1 MDVNWLEDFLTLAV
15 TRNFSRAAEMRHV
28 TQPAFSRR
36 IQILEAWVGASLID
50 RSVFPIALTPAGEAF
65 RATAQEVLQ
74 ALRDGREEVQGLV
87 PRGSGVITISAS
99 HTLAVSFFADWHA
112 ELQRNLGPIK
122 ARVQADN
129 VAACAEALISGT
141 CDLML
146 AYSDSGVAN
155 IVGLDRY
162 PSVLLASDRLVPVSA
177 PGEDGAALHSLN
189 GTHLIPYLCYPSNSF
204 LGRMTSSVV
213 ERECLAATLEYRFEC
228 SMADVLK
235 RGAIAGVGLAWV
247 PERVVRDELASAALA
262 LAGEERHSISLG
274 ITLYRKAGSCS
285 PEVERI
291 WTLALERSAS
301 APSGREG

>member
-1 MDVNWLEDFLTLAV
+1 MEINWLEDFLTLAV
-15 TRNFSRAAEMRHV
+15 TRNFSRAAQMRNV

-50 RSVFPIALTPAGEAF
+50 RSVFPIALTPPGEAF
-65 RATAQEVLQ
+65 RETAREVLQ

-87 PRGSGVITISAS
+87 PRGGGVIAISAS

-112 ELQRNLGPIK
+112 ELQRAVGPIK

-155 IVGLDRY
+155 MVGLDRY

-177 PGEDGAALHSLN
+177 LGEDGAPLHALN
-189 GTHLIPYLCYPSNSF
+189 DTRPVPYLCYPSNSF
-204 LGRMTSSVV
+204 LGRMTRTVV
-213 ERECLAATLEYRFEC
+213 ERECLGAALEYRFEC

-247 PERVVRDELASAALA
+247 PERVVRDELASAVLV

-274 ITLYRKAGSCS
+274 ITLYRKAERCS
-285 PEVERI
+285 TEIERI
-291 WTLALERSAS
+291 WALALERSGS
-301 APSGREG
+301 PEHP

>member
-1 MDVNWLEDFLTLAV
+1 MEVNWLEDFLTLAV
-15 TRNFSRAAEMRHV
+15 TRNFSRAAEMRNV

-50 RSVFPIALTPAGEAF
+50 RSMFPIALTPAGEAF
-65 RATAQEVLQ
+65 RETAREVLQ

-87 PRGSGVITISAS
+87 PRGGGVIAISAS

-112 ELQRNLGPIK
+112 ELQRAVGPVK

-155 IVGLDRY
+155 MAGLDRY

-177 PGEDGAALHSLN
+177 PGEDGAPLHALN
-189 GTHLIPYLCYPSNSF
+189 GTRLVPYLCYPSNSF
-204 LGRMTSSVV
+204 LGRMTRTVV
-213 ERECLAATLEYRFEC
+213 ERECLGAILEYRFEC

-247 PERVVRDELASAALA
+247 PERVVRDELASAALV
-262 LAGEERHSISLG
+262 LAGDERHSISLG
-274 ITLYRKAGSCS
+274 ITLYRKAERCS
-285 PEVERI
+285 PEIERI
-291 WTLALERSAS
+291 WALALERSGFNS
-301 APSGREG
+301 PEHS

>member
-65 RATAQEVLQ
+65 RSTAQEVLQ
-74 ALRDGREEVQGLV
+74 TLRYGREEVQGLV
-87 PRGSGVITISAS
+87 PRGSEVITISAS

-112 ELQRNLGPIK
+112 ELQRSLGRIN
-122 ARVQADN
+122 ARVLADN
-129 VAACAEALISGT
+129 VAACAEALLSGT

-155 IVGLDRY
+155 IVGLERY

-177 PGEDGAALHSLN
+177 PGADGAALHSLN
-189 GTHLIPYLCYPSNSF
+189 GPRLVRYLCYPSNSF

-213 ERECLAATLEYRFEC
+213 EREQLGGTLEYRFEC

-235 RGAIAGVGLAWV
+235 RGAIASVGVAWV
-247 PERVVRDELASAALA
+247 PERVVRDELASGSLV
-262 LAGEERHSISLG
+262 LAGDERHTISLG
-274 ITLYRKAGSCS
+274 ITLYRKAGNCS

-291 WTLALERSAS
+291 WTLALARSGVNS
-301 APSGREG
+301 PDRP

>member
-15 TRNFSRAAEMRHV
+15 TRNFSRAAQMRHV

-50 RSVFPIALTPAGEAF
+50 RSVFPIGLTPAGEAF
-65 RATAQEVLQ
+65 RSTAQEVLQ
-74 ALRDGREEVQGLV
+74 TLRYGREEVQGLV
-87 PRGSGVITISAS
+87 PRGSEVITISAS

-112 ELQRNLGPIK
+112 ELQQRVGRIN
-122 ARVQADN
+122 ARVLADN

-155 IVGLDRY
+155 IVGLERY
-162 PSVLLASDRLVPVSA
+162 PSVQLASDRLIPVSA
-177 PGEDGAALHSLN
+177 PGPDGAALHSLN
-189 GTHLIPYLCYPSNSF
+189 GSGSVPYLCYPSNSL
-204 LGRMTSSVV
+204 LGRLASSVV
-213 ERECLAATLEYRFEC
+213 EREQLAGALEYLFEC

-247 PERVVRDELASAALA
+247 PERVVRDELASAVLV

-274 ITLYRKAGSCS
+274 ITLYRKAERCS
-285 PEVERI
+285 PEIERI
-291 WTLALERSAS
+291 WALALERSGFNS
-301 APSGREG
+301 PEHS

>member
-1 MDVNWLEDFLTLAV
+1 
-15 TRNFSRAAEMRHV
+15 
-28 TQPAFSRR
+28 
-36 IQILEAWVGASLID
+36 
-50 RSVFPIALTPAGEAF
+50 
-65 RATAQEVLQ
+65 
-74 ALRDGREEVQGLV
+74 
-87 PRGSGVITISAS
+87 
-99 HTLAVSFFADWHA
+99 
-112 ELQRNLGPIK
+112 
-122 ARVQADN
+122 

-177 PGEDGAALHSLN
+177 PGEDGVALHSLN
-189 GTHLIPYLCYPSNSF
+189 GTRLIPYLCYPSNSF

-213 ERECLAATLEYRFEC
+213 ERESLDKNLEYRFEC

-235 RGAIAGVGLAWV
+235 RGAIAGVGLAWI
-247 PERVVRDELASAALA
+247 PERVVRDELASTALV
-262 LAGEERHSISLG
+262 LGGEERHTISLG

-291 WTLALERSAS
+291 WTLALARSGFS
-301 APSGREG
+301 I

>member
-1 MDVNWLEDFLTLAV
+1 MEVNWLEDFLTLAV
-15 TRNFSRAAEMRHV
+15 TRNFSRAAQMRNV

-36 IQILEAWVGASLID
+36 IQILEAWVGAPLID
-50 RSVFPIALTPAGEAF
+50 RSVFPITLTPAGEAF
-65 RATAQEVLQ
+65 RRTAQEVLET
-74 ALRDGREEVQGLV
+74 LRYGREEVQGLV
-87 PRGSGVITISAS
+87 PTGGEVITISAS

-112 ELQRNLGPIK
+112 ELQHSVGRIN
-122 ARVQADN
+122 ARVLADN

-177 PGEDGAALHSLN
+177 PGAVGAALHSLN
-189 GTHLIPYLCYPSNSF
+189 GTQQVPYLCYPSNSF
-204 LGRMTSSVV
+204 LGRMTRSVV
-213 ERECLAATLEYRFEC
+213 ERECLAGTLEYRFEC

-235 RGAIAGVGLAWV
+235 RGAIAGVGVAWV
-247 PERVVRDELASAALA
+247 PERVVRDELASGALV
-262 LAGEERHSISLG
+262 LAGEEQHTISLG

-285 PEVERI
+285 PQVESI
-291 WTLALERSAS
+291 WTLALEKSSRQ
-301 APSGREG
+301 